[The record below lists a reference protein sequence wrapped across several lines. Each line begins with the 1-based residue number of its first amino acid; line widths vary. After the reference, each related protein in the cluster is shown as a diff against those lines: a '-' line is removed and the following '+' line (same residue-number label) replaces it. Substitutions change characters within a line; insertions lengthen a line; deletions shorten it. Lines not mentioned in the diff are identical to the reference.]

1 MGHFDMFPIFIA
13 TFALRRVTLI
23 ATHSKS
29 QKQTRLPIRYL
40 YFILPFKPLINKE
53 VIKVFQNYPKS
64 LYGLLVSATTI
75 NNLSDVPFSTVCYL
89 RRYQR
94 GILYLEKPFMN
105 WNRKTQSLVEAY

>member
-1 MGHFDMFPIFIA
+1 MKGNHLFIICIAIFLLLMFAIEC
-13 TFALRRVTLI
+13 
-23 ATHSKS
+23 
-29 QKQTRLPIRYL
+29 RL
-40 YFILPFKPLINKE
+40 
-53 VIKVFQNYPKS
+53 PKS